1 MQSSNQHSNQPYPRF
16 HEPQPSNLQ
25 RAPLHPPETSFAY
38 RGHRE
43 DPPSSPHDYRER
55 LSSNPLR
62 SQGASVWEGFPQG
75 GSLHREPVNTEPR
88 PLMQNVIDRVTTGGR
103 RFEGVQ
109 STNPVPQTG
118 LSSFDGGE
126 VHGENRFGDFSLDDS
141 RMQEYSVP
149 GAENT
154 GPSGHWQNNS
164 HRGVRRDHRGSG
176 DFSHPSSAT
185 WPHSQKA
192 YPSSRGTSQP
202 RLRGQS
208 GENQGH
214 YQDTLS
220 RDHSLGPYGQ
230 ASGRS
235 LGQGG
240 LLGHYSEHAGLGSM
254 SGRYGKPSGKSSLLG
269 SYSDLS
275 NEDNLR
281 PRSGDDRF
289 QSSSS
294 SQPMKRTANRP
305 QRGRRGGESSRG
317 VCGRRGGES
326 SRGVRGRRGGESSRG
341 VRGSG
346 SNQSSVTARDS
357 WSEAHSSGVGERMSR
372 SRRHSSPVAVISRL
386 KIKTELR
393 DPDFE
398 RRPEESK
405 TVNRDANQSWNKV
418 SNSFGCSET
427 FVKHEPSLE
436 FGDLVRSARSPSP
449 VSIQKRLGPHIPGSG
464 SVQNRLGPPN
474 EGIGV
479 HSRLGPQ
486 ENFSGSLPSDN
497 VHSLLGLGEGM
508 GPPLTSESVYSRL
521 GPEENRG
528 SLPSEGVHSRLGPEI
543 SSPGGPRV
551 KTEPIFSNSPS
562 DTLQNFYTDSP
573 PLSSAI
579 PMDLDNE
586 EHGTQEPDLRME
598 IQGRQSLCAPSNLNL
613 PSSVDNSPPCFGNRP
628 SSRSPHTE
636 ILPSDYPPVS
646 HFHGDPSTGS
656 RPQTPTPYL
665 LGSTSST
672 SLTSSQQLLKLNLT
686 SGELSVAGGWR
697 GSSSPLPEIGDLA
710 QPPVSF
716 DGGVRLGEERF
727 RRFSLESGSGRVSPL
742 TSFEGCGRLGEE
754 SSGRFSHELGSE
766 RSPLQESF
774 SSRRDSLTYTA
785 GNSKSEPTS
794 FARRPDLK
802 LPLKHNSGVTE
813 SGVSPRMRDLA
824 KGSKSPSTVSPSHR
838 SSNQSQLSSPSNLAR
853 SSLEESVALRSGV
866 DARPFVA
873 TSSTRSQPPVIATRK
888 TPEAGSRAP
897 GKEQA
902 ARSKEQATRV
912 KEQAARSK
920 EQAAKS
926 PTPTSVG
933 QSIPVLLG
941 KYSQSQ
947 PPVSTGC
954 RIKDLPKPTK
964 SPEKSKSSSSS
975 SIKPNRTNTAFT
987 RSTTPRKLA
996 TNRGKT
1002 AGTKKGKAKPTSKEK
1017 EKCSVN
1023 VVKELDKR
1031 KEAASTGPSPR
1042 IRVEQRRSSAV
1053 ELDPKECGY
1062 SVMSVTSVAT
1072 LESELEE
1079 GELTDSDCEGL
1090 IIDLDQS
1097 CSSSSAPTP
1106 NKCRADKRRSSE
1118 SRDVDGESDPQ
1129 DQQETKAMGDVP
1141 KDHQGTKAMGDVPK
1155 DHQGTTA
1162 MGDVPTDHQGTK
1174 AMGDVPKD
1182 HQGTKA
1188 MGDVPTDHQGTKAMG
1203 DVPKDHQETKTQS
1216 DASRTKCETTL
1227 SDYNQS
1233 DPNVTKSS
1241 TSTTDI
1247 VEKPIKSSTTDI
1259 VEKPIKPE
1267 ASSLEPAAPEEE
1279 LTSTGPSSKLLN
1291 KRVRTAAM
1299 VVGLHLARKLDT
1311 VTCENSSSSVLLM
1324 LRSASSQLS
1333 QTLRF
1338 TFRQWK
1344 KPHINVDAALAYVQ
1358 LRLPEVAA
1366 GRASVAKLA
1375 GLICMDSTTFFMSD
1389 VHTLFQHCEED
1400 VGKWSVVSHKYYNE
1414 VRKQLTMAHL
1424 KTNFPKSVHKKT
1436 GESVTALVQQHV
1448 SKLSDV
1454 KGSTRWHFPETMP
1467 QPSFLD
1473 VARLKY
1479 GPPFMQVLDRI
1490 QKRFEEAAAE
1500 KARSSD
1506 LFQHTS
1512 AVATTHARISTGSTE
1527 SGASPAQQLLSPS
1540 SLSNSTPVGS
1550 QSMSNSL
1557 AKLAQQ
1563 SAPVSLFLHTHSASA
1578 SHVETSVPIQ
1588 PLLQTPVPIPSPS
1601 QPPIQPLFRPISPEL
1616 QSGKPPVCEPSH
1628 YATPPATTKV
1638 LPLFLTLARN
1648 SPTSS
1653 TADSSVHIPSS
1664 RSSFSVAPVLPIT
1677 SSQLPKTT
1685 ISPPVS
1691 QPVATTSPKN
1701 AVEARDEGAVSAA
1714 IANSQSVF
1722 TTQVA
1727 DNRQMSSSLMQ
1738 NTAVGVAPAM
1748 ESHVATVEA
1757 SEPSIEQS
1765 EPQQHVLT
1773 SETHVAK
1780 PEARVAATSNE
1791 TLLHKDEVL
1800 HSEQRSEN
1808 ENIAAAAAELKLKE
1822 PPQDAAVGGT
1832 VREDGA
1838 LKSEVKLAT
1847 ENPVLSSETVVEEV
1861 SIDASSKGV
1870 FETENLAAVSDNDS
1884 VSSGEIVSPTP
1895 SPPDRHDKLSK
1906 EGSLSYSQ
1914 VGGAYS
1920 KEAYWHS
1927 TKGGKSD
1934 WRGRSD
1940 FNSPPRRRSLPRTYD
1955 YRRNRSPS
1963 PRNRRRDGRGIGE
1976 RREWGRPRG
1985 GGRSYRE
1992 RSIER
1997 RRRSRSKSWSGS
2009 PVLEKDRHSRRW
2021 SRDSFSPEER
2031 MSVRRRRTCNSLS
2044 PDGGSRKFGH
2054 AYEKWSRQQRDD
2066 GRRGEREGRERERKP
2081 TSDKSRDPHTNKDSR
2096 GPDSDEDLEVL
2107 ELRKEAIMSMLKDPL
2122 KGDGKSVKGSEK
2134 EASCGKDE
2142 NSESVGGMEE
2152 ERQRPEEAVER
2163 NSSTSETEAKEQR
2176 VKLKEATGE
2185 SGTAVEEVP
2194 KEETVIEKAELQAPP
2209 DEIARPTMA
2218 VTSSPE
2224 EDDIRSEMDVES
2236 KPGNDKGDN
2245 EVTLSKA
2252 ASSEKSPDAKS
2263 SAKELLSVD
2272 KKNKEISSLSRPGAP
2287 KVMKTSPRTSPACAL
2302 SPHPSSQP
2310 SPAPSSQPSPGP
2322 SSQPSLASVE
2332 PPSPSTATTS
2342 ITKPP
2347 PSPSNTLS
2355 VPTAAGATSQ
2365 ATSRADSPKIS
2376 ATKKMGTLSVKQT
2389 LMFKATSLPTSRSGS
2404 RVSSPASS
2412 RGSPAPLPAL
2422 LAMEPGS
2429 GSGLETGSGSR
2440 CGSNISRISSKAST
2454 SVKIVPGSKATWEI
2468 PVSQI
2473 FSLLYIT
2480 FVFSSMICCLLRS
2493 RVVLHSTSLPLKE
2506 FNIQVEDSESE
2517 EEQTES
2523 ETEPEATGSGG
2534 EGVKSAHRPP
2544 TMDEIDSVLGLFRR
2558 DAEVNLVYLKNT
2570 RISK

>member
-1 MQSSNQHSNQPYPRF
+1 
-16 HEPQPSNLQ
+16 
-25 RAPLHPPETSFAY
+25 
-38 RGHRE
+38 
-43 DPPSSPHDYRER
+43 
-55 LSSNPLR
+55 
-62 SQGASVWEGFPQG
+62 
-75 GSLHREPVNTEPR
+75 
-88 PLMQNVIDRVTTGGR
+88 MQNVIDRVTTGGR

-126 VHGENRFGDFSLDDS
+126 VHGGNRFGDFSLDDS

-149 GAENT
+149 GAANT

-164 HRGVRRDHRGSG
+164 HRGVRRDRRGSG
-176 DFSHPSSAT
+176 DFSHPSSTT
-185 WPHSQKA
+185 WPHRQKA

-202 RLRGQS
+202 RLRGPS

-240 LLGHYSEHAGLGSM
+240 LLGYYSEPAGLGSM
-254 SGRYGKPSGKSSLLG
+254 SGRSLLG

-275 NEDNLR
+275 NQDNLR

-289 QSSSS
+289 QSSLS
-294 SQPMKRTANRP
+294 SQPMKRKANAGPRP
-305 QRGRRGGESSRG
+305 QRGRRRGESSH
-317 VCGRRGGES
+317 
-326 SRGVRGRRGGESSRG
+326 GVRGG
-341 VRGSG
+341 G

-357 WSEAHSSGVGERMSR
+357 WSEARLSGVGERMSR
-372 SRRHSSPVAVISRL
+372 SRRHSSPVAVASRL

-405 TVNRDANQSWNKV
+405 TVNRDANQSWKEV

-486 ENFSGSLPSDN
+486 ENFSGSLPSDD
-497 VHSLLGLGEGM
+497 VHSLLGLSEGLV
-508 GPPLTSESVYSRL
+508 PPLTSESVYSRL

-543 SSPGGPRV
+543 STPGGPRV
-551 KTEPIFSNSPS
+551 KTEPIFSSSPS
-562 DTLQNFYTDSP
+562 DTLPNFYTDSP

-586 EHGTQEPDLRME
+586 EHGTQEPDLRVE

-613 PSSVDNSPPCFGNRP
+613 PSSVANSSPCFGNRP

-636 ILPSDYPPVS
+636 SLPSDYPPVS
-646 HFHGDPSTGS
+646 HLHGDPSTGS
-656 RPQTPTPYL
+656 RPQTSTPYL

-686 SGELSVAGGWR
+686 SGELSVASGWR

-716 DGGVRLGEERF
+716 DGGMRLGEERS
-727 RRFSLESGSGRVSPL
+727 RRFSLESGCGRASPL
-742 TSFEGCGRLGEE
+742 TSFEGCGQLGEE
-754 SSGRFSHELGSE
+754 SSGRFSHEFGSE

-774 SSRRDSLTYTA
+774 SSRRDSLIYTA

-794 FARRPDLK
+794 FVRRPDLK
-802 LPLKHNSGVTE
+802 VPLKHDSGVTD

-824 KGSKSPSTVSPSHR
+824 KGSKSPSTVSPSRR
-838 SSNQSQLSSPSNLAR
+838 SSNQSQLSSPLNPAR
-853 SSLEESVALRSGV
+853 SPLEESIALRSGV

-873 TSSTRSQPPVIATRK
+873 TSSTRSQPPVIATK
-888 TPEAGSRAP
+888 KIPEAGSRAP
-897 GKEQA
+897 GKV
-902 ARSKEQATRV
+902 QATRG
-912 KEQAARSK
+912 K

-947 PPVSTGC
+947 PPVSTGF

-964 SPEKSKSSSSS
+964 SPEKSKRSSSS
-975 SIKPNRTNTAFT
+975 SIKPNRTNTAFS

-1002 AGTKKGKAKPTSKEK
+1002 AGAKKGKVKPTSKEK

-1023 VVKELDKR
+1023 VVKGLDKR

-1053 ELDPKECGY
+1053 ELDQKECGY
-1062 SVMSVTSVAT
+1062 SVVSVTSVAT

-1090 IIDLDQS
+1090 VIDLDQS

-1141 KDHQGTKAMGDVPK
+1141 KDYQGTKAMGDVPTDHQGTKAMGDVPT
-1155 DHQGTTA
+1155 DHQGTKA

-1216 DASRTKCETTL
+1216 DASRTECETTL

-1233 DPNVTKSS
+1233 DPNVTKSF

-1247 VEKPIKSSTTDI
+1247 VEKPIKS
-1259 VEKPIKPE
+1259 E
-1267 ASSLEPAAPEEE
+1267 ASSSEPAAPETQ
-1279 LTSTGPSSKLLN
+1279 LTTTGRRSTSLN
-1291 KRVRTAAM
+1291 KRVRTAAV

-1344 KPHINVDAALAYVQ
+1344 KPCINVDAALAYVQ

-1375 GLICMDSTTFFMSD
+1375 GLICMDSTTFFTSD
-1389 VHTLFQHCEED
+1389 LHTLFQHCEED
-1400 VGKWSVVSHKYYNE
+1400 VGKWSVVSQKYYDE
-1414 VRKQLTMAHL
+1414 VSKQFTMSHL

-1448 SKLSDV
+1448 SKLTDV
-1454 KGSTRWHFPETMP
+1454 KGSTRRHFQETMP

-1490 QKRFEEAAAE
+1490 QKRFEEAAK

-1506 LFQHTS
+1506 LFQPTS
-1512 AVATTHARISTGSTE
+1512 AVATTRARSSTDSTE

-1550 QSMSNSL
+1550 QSTCLSNSL

-1601 QPPIQPLFRPISPEL
+1601 QPPIQPLFRPISLEL
-1616 QSGKPPVCEPSH
+1616 QSGKPPVSDPSH
-1628 YATPPATTKV
+1628 CATPPTTTKV
-1638 LPLFLTLARN
+1638 LPLFLTSARN
-1648 SPTSS
+1648 SSTSS

-1664 RSSFSVAPVLPIT
+1664 HSSFSAAPVLPIT

-1685 ISPPVS
+1685 ISPPLS

-1701 AVEARDEGAVSAA
+1701 AVEARDEGAVTAA
-1714 IANSQSVF
+1714 ITNSQSVF

-1727 DNRQMSSSLMQ
+1727 DNRQLSSSLKQ
-1738 NTAVGVAPAM
+1738 NTTVGVAPAI
-1748 ESHVATVEA
+1748 ESRVATVEA
-1757 SEPSIEQS
+1757 SEPSSEQS
-1765 EPQQHVLT
+1765 EPQQHVFT
-1773 SETHVAK
+1773 SETRVAK

-1791 TLLHKDEVL
+1791 TLLHEVEVL

-1808 ENIAAAAAELKLKE
+1808 ENIAAAAELKLKE
-1822 PPQDAAVGGT
+1822 PSQDAAGGT

-1838 LKSEVKLAT
+1838 PKAEVKLAT
-1847 ENPVLSSETVVEEV
+1847 ENPVLSSETVEEEASV
-1861 SIDASSKGV
+1861 DASSKGV

-1914 VGGAYS
+1914 VSGAYS

-1927 TKGGKSD
+1927 SKGGKSD
-1934 WRGRSD
+1934 WRGHSD
-1940 FNSPPRRRSLPRTYD
+1940 FNSPPRRPSLPRSYD

-1963 PRNRRRDGRGIGE
+1963 PRNRRRDSRGIGE

-2031 MSVRRRRTCNSLS
+2031 VSVRRRRTCNSLS
-2044 PDGGSRKFGH
+2044 PDSGPRKFGH
-2054 AYEKWSRQQRDD
+2054 AYEKWSQQQRDD
-2066 GRRGEREGRERERKP
+2066 GRRGEREGREKERKP
-2081 TSDKSRDPHTNKDSR
+2081 TSDKSRDAHTTKDTR

-2107 ELRKEAIMSMLKDPL
+2107 ELRKEAIMSMLKDPS
-2122 KGDGKSVKGSEK
+2122 KGDGKSVKDSEK

-2142 NSESVGGMEE
+2142 NSESVGGTEE

-2163 NSSTSETEAKEQR
+2163 NSSTSETETKEQR

-2209 DEIARPTMA
+2209 DEVAIPTMA

-2224 EDDIRSEMDVES
+2224 EEDIRSEMDTES

-2245 EVTLSKA
+2245 EVTPSKA

-2263 SAKELLSVD
+2263 SAKELLSVG
-2272 KKNKEISSLSRPGAP
+2272 KKSKEISSLSRPGAP
-2287 KVMKTSPRTSPACAL
+2287 KVTPRTSPACTL
-2302 SPHPSSQP
+2302 SPRPSSQP
-2310 SPAPSSQPSPGP
+2310 SPAPSSQPSPDPSSQPSPGP
-2322 SSQPSLASVE
+2322 SSQPSPASVE
-2332 PPSPSTATTS
+2332 PPSASTATTS

-2347 PSPSNTLS
+2347 PSPSNALS

-2365 ATSRADSPKIS
+2365 ATSQAASPKIG

-2404 RVSSPASS
+2404 RVGSPASS

-2422 LAMEPGS
+2422 LAMEPG
-2429 GSGLETGSGSR
+2429 GSGLEMGSGSR
-2440 CGSNISRISSKAST
+2440 RGSSISRTSSKVST
-2454 SVKIVPGSKATWEI
+2454 SVKIVPGSKVTWEI

-2480 FVFSSMICCLLRS
+2480 FIFSSMICCLLRS
-2493 RVVLHSTSLPLKE
+2493 RVVLHSTPLPLKE
-2506 FNIQVEDSESE
+2506 FHIQVEDSESE

-2558 DAEVNLVYLKNT
+2558 DAEVNLEYLKNT
-2570 RISK
+2570 RISE